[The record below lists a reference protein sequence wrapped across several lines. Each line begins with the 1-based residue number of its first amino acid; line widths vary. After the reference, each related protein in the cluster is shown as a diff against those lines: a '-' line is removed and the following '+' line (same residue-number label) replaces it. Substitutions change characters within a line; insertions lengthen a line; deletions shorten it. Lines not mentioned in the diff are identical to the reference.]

1 MNATN
6 PRSWPLKYKAELI
19 CKMEGYTELMIKQ
32 ILVWN
37 FDLQDQ
43 IFESI
48 DHDNDDNCRDSFL
61 AINALTKH
69 RNQLNEALRK
79 LNPVETC
86 QECDEDLNDDDRRWC
101 GYETTICRECKAEQI
116 GFDNEPA

>member
-6 PRSWPLKYKAELI
+6 PQSWPLKYKAELI
-19 CKMEGYTELMIKQ
+19 CKMEGYTEAMIKQ

-48 DHDNDDNCRDSFL
+48 DYDNDDNCRDSFI
-61 AINALTKH
+61 AVNDLTKH
-69 RNQLNEALRK
+69 RNQLCDQLRK
-79 LNPVETC
+79 LVSNRTC
-86 QECDEDLNDDDRRWC
+86 EECGVDLNDDDRRWC
-101 GYETTICRECKAEQI
+101 GNETTICRECKAEQN
-116 GFDNEPA
+116 GFNDAMA

>member
-6 PRSWPLKYKAELI
+6 PLSWSLKYKAELI
-19 CKMEGYTELMIKQ
+19 CKMEGYTEAMIKQ

-48 DHDNDDNCRDSFL
+48 DYDNDDNCRDSFI
-61 AINALTKH
+61 AVNDLTKH
-69 RNQLNEALRK
+69 RAQLCEALK
-79 LNPVETC
+79 QIET
-86 QECDEDLNDDDRRWC
+86 
-101 GYETTICRECKAEQI
+101 IKRECYEEALKEIETIKGESYESA
-116 GFDNEPA
+116 